1 MSIRKTRFAPSP
13 TGSFHIGSART
24 ALFNWLFA
32 KSINGKFLLRIE
44 DTDKERSTKT
54 SINKILE
61 GLSWLKLNWD
71 DEIVYQSKKQKRHKD
86 VALELLKKGL
96 AYQCFCSKE
105 ELEEMREKARL
116 QKKPFRYDRKWRD
129 KDLHD
134 APKDVKPVI
143 RIKSK
148 MNGST
153 LIKDIIQGDIN
164 VSNEEID
171 DFIILRS
178 DETPT
183 YMLSV
188 VIDDYDMKIT
198 DIIRGHDH
206 LTNTFRQN
214 VIYEALNW
222 KKPTYAHIP
231 LIHGADGSKISKRHG
246 AIDVEEYKNAG
257 ILSDAL
263 INYMLRLGWS
273 HGDDEIISIKN
284 AVKWFKIEKVG
295 RSPAKFNQDKLINLN
310 SYYLKKIDNNKIIQY
325 LQNYYEK
332 NYNFKIDNTSI
343 KRLNNGLDGI
353 KERSRDLNQLA
364 EMAIFYCSKYPL
376 NISSKAETLLKKIDK
391 TIIKEL
397 IIEFKKIEENF
408 TKSKIEVIMDKF
420 LKEKGLKLS
429 DIIQYIRALLTGL
442 DVSPRVYDVMEILGY
457 NEVNNRIN
465 RVING

>member
-13 TGSFHIGSART
+13 TGNFHIGSART

-96 AYQCFCSKE
+96 AYKCFCSKE

-222 KKPTYAHIP
+222 EKPTYAHIP
-231 LIHGADGSKISKRHG
+231 LIHGA
-246 AIDVEEYKNAG
+246 
-257 ILSDAL
+257 
-263 INYMLRLGWS
+263 
-273 HGDDEIISIKN
+273 DEIISIKN

-364 EMAIFYCSKYPL
+364 EMAIFYCSKFPL
-376 NISSKAETLLKKIDK
+376 NISSKAEKLLKKIDK

-397 IIEFKKIEENF
+397 IVEFKKIEESF
-408 TKSKIEVIMDKF
+408 IKSKIEVIMDKF